1 MIKFI
6 KCTSAKYAEIVKDSN
21 NFYYTTD
28 NSNLYL
34 GEIKLS
40 NATDLANAIL
50 RITQN
55 ETDIADL
62 EEQLTV
68 LKGEGEGSIKL
79 MIDNAIEEVKTQIG
93 TLSSLNTTAKDN
105 LVNAINE
112 VRAAVSAGG
121 TSAQVTMT
129 TDSTTPGMAKSYT
142 IKQGESTVGTIDI
155 PKDMVVSSGAVETD
169 PEDQDPGTYIVLTL
183 ANATNDKIY
192 VNVGTLVDIYTAQQS
207 AAKVQLNINNGTRE
221 ISATIVAESVTAA
234 ELAANAVTTV
244 KIANGNVTRAKLETA
259 VQTSLDKAD
268 SALQSADITSGAT
281 NGTIKVKGTEVAVKG
296 LGTAAYTNANAY
308 EAAGSVAAAKTA
320 LIGTDEDTKT
330 SDTIKGAKK
339 YADSLVGEGGTVA
352 TQITNAIAK
361 LDKADAEVEGQY
373 VSSVSETDGII
384 TVTRKAL
391 PAKPVIATGETN
403 GTIKVDNV
411 EVAVAGLASAAYAET
426 SDFDAAGSANA
437 VLGTSLDTKDS
448 NTVYGAKKYA
458 ESLLEWETME

>member
-28 NSNLYL
+28 DSNLYL

-50 RITQN
+50 RISQN
-55 ETDIADL
+55 ETDIANL
-62 EEQLTV
+62 EEQLTA

-79 MIDNAIEEVKTQIG
+79 MIDNAIEEVNTKIG
-93 TLSSLNTTAKDN
+93 NLETLNTTAKTN
-105 LVNAINE
+105 LVGAINE
-112 VRAAVSAGG
+112 VLAAVGAGG

-142 IKQGESTVGTIDI
+142 IKQGVSTVGVIDI
-155 PKDMVVSSGAVETD
+155 PKDMVVSSAEVVTD
-169 PEDQDPGTYIVLTL
+169 PEDQEPGTYIVLTI
-183 ANATNDKIY
+183 ANATEDKVYI
-192 VNVGTLVDIYTAQQS
+192 NVGTLVDIYTAQQN
-207 AAKVQLNINNGTRE
+207 ATQVQLSIDQSKNI
-221 ISATIVAESVTAA
+221 ISATIVAGSITAT
-234 ELAANAVTTV
+234 ELAANAITTA
-244 KIANGNVTRAKLETA
+244 KIADANVTKAKLSSEVQASLGKADTA
-259 VQTSLDKAD
+259 VQSVTEG
-268 SALQSADITSGAT
+268 SA
-281 NGTIKVKGTEVAVKG
+281 NGTIAVNGSNVNVHG
-296 LGTAAYTNANAY
+296 LGTAAYTSADAY

-403 GTIKVDNV
+403 GTIKVDNA

>member
-21 NFYYTTD
+21 NFYYITD
-28 NSNLYL
+28 DSNLYL

-50 RITQN
+50 RISQN
-55 ETDIADL
+55 ETDIANL
-62 EEQLTV
+62 EEQLTA

-79 MIDNAIEEVKTQIG
+79 MIDNAIEEVNTKIG
-93 TLSSLNTTAKDN
+93 NLETLNTTAKTN
-105 LVNAINE
+105 LVGAINE
-112 VRAAVSAGG
+112 VLAAVGAGG

-142 IKQGESTVGTIDI
+142 IKQGASTVGVIDI
-155 PKDMVVSSGAVETD
+155 PKDMVVSSAEVVTD
-169 PEDQDPGTYIVLTL
+169 PEEQEPGTYIVLTI
-183 ANATNDKIY
+183 ANATEDKVYI
-192 VNVGTLVDIYTAQQS
+192 NVGTLVDVYTAQQS
-207 AAKVQLNINNGTRE
+207 ATQVQLSIDQSRNI
-221 ISATIVAESVTAA
+221 ISATIVAGSITAT
-234 ELAANAVTTV
+234 ELAANAITTE
-244 KIANGNVTRAKLETA
+244 KIADANVTKAKLSSEVQASLGKADTA
-259 VQTSLDKAD
+259 VQSVTEG
-268 SALQSADITSGAT
+268 SA
-281 NGTIKVKGTEVAVKG
+281 NGTIAVNGSNVNVHG

-403 GTIKVDNV
+403 GTIKVDNA

-437 VLGTSLDTKDS
+437 VLGTSLDTKNS

>member
-28 NSNLYL
+28 DSNLYL
-34 GEIKLS
+34 GKIKLS

-79 MIDNAIEEVKTQIG
+79 MIDNAIEEVNTKIG
-93 TLSSLNTTAKDN
+93 NLETLNTTAKTN
-105 LVNAINE
+105 LVGAINE
-112 VRAAVSAGG
+112 VLAAVGAGG

-142 IKQGESTVGTIDI
+142 IKQGASTVGVIDI
-155 PKDMVVSSGAVETD
+155 PKDMVVSSAEVVTD
-169 PEDQDPGTYIVLTL
+169 PEDQEPGTYIVLTI
-183 ANATNDKIY
+183 ANAAEDKVYI
-192 VNVGTLVDIYTAQQS
+192 NVGTLVDIYTAQQN
-207 AAKVQLNINNGTRE
+207 ATQVQLSIDQSKNI
-221 ISATIVAESVTAA
+221 ISATIVAGSITAT
-234 ELAANAVTTV
+234 ELAANAITTA
-244 KIANGNVTRAKLETA
+244 KIADANVTKAKLSSEVQASLGKADTA
-259 VQTSLDKAD
+259 VQSVTEG
-268 SALQSADITSGAT
+268 SA
-281 NGTIKVKGTEVAVKG
+281 NGTIAVNGSNVNVHG
-296 LGTAAYTNANAY
+296 LGTAAYTNTDAY

-426 SDFDAAGSANA
+426 TDFDAAGSASA

>member
-6 KCTSAKYAEIVKDSN
+6 KCTSVKYAEIVKDSN

-28 NSNLYL
+28 DSNLYL

-50 RITQN
+50 RISQN
-55 ETDIADL
+55 ETDIANL
-62 EEQLTV
+62 EEQLTA
-68 LKGEGEGSIKL
+68 LKGEGKGSIKS
-79 MIDNAIEEVKTQIG
+79 MIDNAIEEVNTKIG
-93 TLSSLNTTAKDN
+93 NLSSLNTTAKDN

-121 TSAQVTMT
+121 TEAQITIDT
-129 TDSTTPGMAKSYT
+129 STTSEGAAKSYT

-244 KIANGNVTRAKLETA
+244 KIADGNVTRAKLETA
-259 VQTSLDKAD
+259 VQASLDKAD
-268 SALQSADITSGAT
+268 SALQSVDITSGAT

-296 LGTAAYTNANAY
+296 LGTAAYTNTDAY

-352 TQITNAIAK
+352 TQITNAIQA

-458 ESLLEWETME
+458 ESLLEWETIE

>member
-28 NSNLYL
+28 DSNLYL

-50 RITQN
+50 RISQN
-55 ETDIADL
+55 ETDIANL

-79 MIDNAIEEVKTQIG
+79 MIDNAIEEVNTKIG
-93 TLSSLNTTAKDN
+93 NLETLNTTAKTN
-105 LVNAINE
+105 LVGAINE
-112 VRAAVSAGG
+112 VLAAVGAGG

-142 IKQGESTVGTIDI
+142 IKQGASTVGVIDI
-155 PKDMVVSSGAVETD
+155 PKDMVVSSAEVVTD
-169 PEDQDPGTYIVLTL
+169 PEDQEPGTYIVLTI
-183 ANATNDKIY
+183 ANAAEDKVYI
-192 VNVGTLVDIYTAQQS
+192 NVGTLVDVYTAQQS
-207 AAKVQLNINNGTRE
+207 ATQVQLSIDQSRNI
-221 ISATIVAESVTAA
+221 ISATIVAGSITAT
-234 ELAANAVTTV
+234 ELAANAVTTE
-244 KIANGNVTRAKLETA
+244 KIADANVTKAKLSSEVQASLGKADTA
-259 VQTSLDKAD
+259 VQSVTEG
-268 SALQSADITSGAT
+268 SA
-281 NGTIKVKGTEVAVKG
+281 NGTIAVNGSDVNVHG
-296 LGTAAYTNANAY
+296 LGTAAYTNTNAY

-426 SDFDAAGSANA
+426 TDFDAAGSASA

>member
-79 MIDNAIEEVKTQIG
+79 MIDNAIEEVNTKIG
-93 TLSSLNTTAKDN
+93 NLETLNTTAKTN
-105 LVNAINE
+105 LVGAINE
-112 VRAAVSAGG
+112 VLAAVGAGG

-142 IKQGESTVGTIDI
+142 IKQGASTVGVIDI
-155 PKDMVVSSGAVETD
+155 PKDMVVSSAEVVTD
-169 PEDQDPGTYIVLTL
+169 PEDQEPGTYIVLTI
-183 ANATNDKIY
+183 ANATEDKVYI
-192 VNVGTLVDIYTAQQS
+192 NVGTLVDIYTAQQN
-207 AAKVQLNINNGTRE
+207 ATQVQLSIDQSKNI
-221 ISATIVAESVTAA
+221 ISATIVAGSITAT
-234 ELAANAVTTV
+234 ELAANAITTA
-244 KIANGNVTRAKLETA
+244 KIADANVTKAKLSSEVQASLGKADTA
-259 VQTSLDKAD
+259 VQSVTEG
-268 SALQSADITSGAT
+268 SA
-281 NGTIKVKGTEVAVKG
+281 NGTIAVNGSNVNVHG
-296 LGTAAYTNANAY
+296 LGTAAYTSADAY
-308 EAAGSVAAAKTA
+308 EVAGSVAAAKTA

>member
-28 NSNLYL
+28 DSNLYL
-34 GEIKLS
+34 GKIKLS

-79 MIDNAIEEVKTQIG
+79 MIDNAIEEVNTKIG
-93 TLSSLNTTAKDN
+93 NLETLNTTAKTN
-105 LVNAINE
+105 LVGAINE
-112 VRAAVSAGG
+112 VLAAVGAGG

-142 IKQGESTVGTIDI
+142 IKQGVSTVGVIDI
-155 PKDMVVSSGAVETD
+155 PKDMVVSSAEVVTD
-169 PEDQDPGTYIVLTL
+169 PEDQEPGTYIVLTI
-183 ANATNDKIY
+183 ANATEDKVYI
-192 VNVGTLVDIYTAQQS
+192 NVGTLVDIYTAQQN
-207 AAKVQLNINNGTRE
+207 ATQVQLSIDQSKNI
-221 ISATIVAESVTAA
+221 ISATIVAGSITAT
-234 ELAANAVTTV
+234 ELAANAITTA
-244 KIANGNVTRAKLETA
+244 KIADANVTKAKLSSEVQASLGKADTA
-259 VQTSLDKAD
+259 VQSVTEG
-268 SALQSADITSGAT
+268 SA
-281 NGTIKVKGTEVAVKG
+281 NGTIAVNGSNVNVHG

-320 LIGTDEDTKT
+320 LIGSDEDTKT

-373 VSSVSETDGII
+373 VSSVSEADGII

-426 SDFDAAGSANA
+426 TDFDAAGSANA
-437 VLGTSLDTKDS
+437 VLGTSLDTKNS

>member
-28 NSNLYL
+28 DSNLYL

-50 RITQN
+50 RISQN
-55 ETDIADL
+55 ETDIANL
-62 EEQLTV
+62 EEQLTA

-79 MIDNAIEEVKTQIG
+79 MIDNAIEEVNTKIG
-93 TLSSLNTTAKDN
+93 NLETLNTTAKTN
-105 LVNAINE
+105 LVGAINE
-112 VRAAVSAGG
+112 VLAAVGAGG

-129 TDSTTPGMAKSYT
+129 TDSTTPGMTKSYT
-142 IKQGESTVGTIDI
+142 IKQGASSVGVIDI
-155 PKDMVVSSGAVETD
+155 RKDMVISSAQVVTD
-169 PEDQDPGTYIVLTL
+169 PEEQEPGTYIVLTI
-183 ANATNDKIY
+183 ANATEDKVYI
-192 VNVGTLVDIYTAQQS
+192 NVGTLVDVYTAQQS
-207 AAKVQLNINNGTRE
+207 ATQVQLSIDQSRNI
-221 ISATIVAESVTAA
+221 ISATIVAGSITAT
-234 ELAANAVTTV
+234 ELAANAITTA
-244 KIANGNVTRAKLETA
+244 KIADANVTKAKLSSEVQASLGKADTA
-259 VQTSLDKAD
+259 VQSVTEG
-268 SALQSADITSGAT
+268 SA
-281 NGTIKVKGTEVAVKG
+281 NGTIAVNGSNVNVHG
-296 LGTAAYTNANAY
+296 LGTAAYTSADAY

-403 GTIKVDNV
+403 GTIKVDNA

>member
-28 NSNLYL
+28 DSNLYL

-50 RITQN
+50 RISQN
-55 ETDIADL
+55 ETDIANL

-79 MIDNAIEEVKTQIG
+79 MIDNAIEEVNTKIG
-93 TLSSLNTTAKDN
+93 NLSSLNTTAKDN

-244 KIANGNVTRAKLETA
+244 KIADGNVTRAKLETA

-296 LGTAAYTNANAY
+296 LGTAAYTNTDAY

>member
-6 KCTSAKYAEIVKDSN
+6 KCTSAKYSEIVKDSN

-28 NSNLYL
+28 DKNLYL

-40 NATDLANAIL
+40 NATDLSNAIL

-55 ETDIADL
+55 ETDIAVI
-62 EEQLTV
+62 EEQLTT
-68 LKGEGEGSIKL
+68 LTSDGEGSIQQ
-79 MIDNAIEEVKTQIG
+79 MINNAIEDVETKIG

-112 VRAAVSAGG
+112 VRAAISAGG
-121 TSAQVTMT
+121 TEAQITIDT
-129 TDSTTPGMAKSYT
+129 STTTEGAAKSYT

-155 PKDMVVSSGAVETD
+155 PKDMVVSSGVVETD

-244 KIANGNVTRAKLETA
+244 KIADGNVTRAKLETA

-296 LGTAAYTNANAY
+296 LASAAYTNADAY

-426 SDFDAAGSANA
+426 TDFDAAGSANA
-437 VLGTSLDTKDS
+437 VLGTALDTKNS

>member
-79 MIDNAIEEVKTQIG
+79 MIDNAIEEVNTKIG
-93 TLSSLNTTAKDN
+93 NLETLNTTAKTN
-105 LVNAINE
+105 LVGAINE
-112 VRAAVSAGG
+112 VLAAVGAGG

-142 IKQGESTVGTIDI
+142 IKQGASTVGVIDI
-155 PKDMVVSSGAVETD
+155 PKDMVVSSAEVVTD
-169 PEDQDPGTYIVLTL
+169 PEDQEPGTYIVLTI
-183 ANATNDKIY
+183 ANATEDKVYI
-192 VNVGTLVDIYTAQQS
+192 NVGTLVDIYTAQQN
-207 AAKVQLNINNGTRE
+207 ATQVQLSIDQSKNI
-221 ISATIVAESVTAA
+221 ISATIVAGSITAT
-234 ELAANAVTTV
+234 ELAANAITTA
-244 KIANGNVTRAKLETA
+244 KIADANVTKAKLSSE
-259 VQTSLDKAD
+259 VQASLGKAD
-268 SALQSADITSGAT
+268 TAIQSVTEGSA
-281 NGTIKVKGTEVAVKG
+281 NGTIAVNGSNVNVHG
-296 LGTAAYTNANAY
+296 LGTAAYTSADAY
-308 EAAGSVAAAKTA
+308 EVAGSVAAAKTA

-411 EVAVAGLASAAYAET
+411 EVAIAGLASAAYAET
-426 SDFDAAGSANA
+426 TDFDAAGSANA
-437 VLGTSLDTKDS
+437 VLGTALDTKNS

>member
-6 KCTSAKYAEIVKDSN
+6 KCTSAKYAEISKDSN

-28 NSNLYL
+28 DKNLYL
-34 GEIKLS
+34 GEVKLS
-40 NATDLANAIL
+40 NATDLSNAIL
-50 RITQN
+50 RIAQN
-55 ETDIADL
+55 ENDITTIKG
-62 EEQLTV
+62 QLTT
-68 LKGEGEGSIKL
+68 LTSDGEGSIKQ
-79 MIDNAIEEVKTQIG
+79 MIDNAIEDVNAKIG
-93 TLSSLNTTAKDN
+93 DLESLNTTAKTN
-105 LVNAINE
+105 LVGAINE
-112 VRAAVSAGG
+112 VLAAVGAGG

-142 IKQGESTVGTIDI
+142 IKQGASTVGVIDI
-155 PKDMVVSSGAVETD
+155 PKDMVVSSAEVVTD
-169 PEDQDPGTYIVLTL
+169 PEDQDPGTYIVLTI
-183 ANATNDKIY
+183 ANATEDKVYI
-192 VNVGTLVDIYTAQQS
+192 NVGKLVDIYTAQQG
-207 AAKVQLNINNGTRE
+207 AAQVQLSIDQSRNI
-221 ISATIVAESVTAA
+221 ISATIVAGSITAT
-234 ELAANAVTTV
+234 ELAANAVTTE
-244 KIANGNVTRAKLETA
+244 KIADANVAKAKLSSE
-259 VQTSLDKAD
+259 VQASLGKAD
-268 SALQSADITSGAT
+268 SALQSADIISGAT

-296 LGTAAYTNANAY
+296 LASAAYTNADAY

-373 VSSVSETDGII
+373 VSSVSEADGII

-403 GTIKVDNV
+403 GTIKVDSV

-426 SDFDAAGSANA
+426 TDFDAAGSANA

-458 ESLLEWETME
+458 ESLLEWETVE

>member
-28 NSNLYL
+28 DSNLYL

-50 RITQN
+50 RISQN
-55 ETDIADL
+55 ETDIANL

-68 LKGEGEGSIKL
+68 LKGEGEGSIKS
-79 MIDNAIEEVKTQIG
+79 MIDNAIEEVNTKIG
-93 TLSSLNTTAKDN
+93 NLETLNTTAKTN
-105 LVNAINE
+105 LVGAINE
-112 VRAAVSAGG
+112 VLAAVGAGG

-142 IKQGESTVGTIDI
+142 IKQGVSTVGVIDI
-155 PKDMVVSSGAVETD
+155 PKDMVVSSAEVVTD
-169 PEDQDPGTYIVLTL
+169 PEDQEPGTYIVLTI
-183 ANATNDKIY
+183 ANATEDKVYI
-192 VNVGTLVDIYTAQQS
+192 NVGTLVDIYTAQQN
-207 AAKVQLNINNGTRE
+207 ATQVQLSIDQSKNI
-221 ISATIVAESVTAA
+221 ISATIVAGSITAT
-234 ELAANAVTTV
+234 ELAANAITTA
-244 KIANGNVTRAKLETA
+244 KIADANVTKAKLSSEVQASLGKADTA
-259 VQTSLDKAD
+259 VQSVTEG
-268 SALQSADITSGAT
+268 SA
-281 NGTIKVKGTEVAVKG
+281 NGTIAVNGSNVNVHG

-352 TQITNAIAK
+352 TQITNAIQA

-373 VSSVSETDGII
+373 VSSVSETNGII

>member
-6 KCTSAKYAEIVKDSN
+6 KCTSAKYAEIIKDSN

-28 NSNLYL
+28 DSNLYL

-50 RITQN
+50 RISQN

-79 MIDNAIEEVKTQIG
+79 MIDNAIEEVNTKIG
-93 TLSSLNTTAKDN
+93 DLETLNTTAKTN
-105 LVNAINE
+105 LVGAINE
-112 VRAAVSAGG
+112 VLAAVGAGG

-142 IKQGESTVGTIDI
+142 IKQGASTVGVIDI
-155 PKDMVVSSGAVETD
+155 PKDMVVSSAEVVTD
-169 PEDQDPGTYIVLTL
+169 PEDQEPGTYIVLTI
-183 ANATNDKIY
+183 ANAAEDKVYI
-192 VNVGTLVDIYTAQQS
+192 NVGTLVDVYTAQQS
-207 AAKVQLNINNGTRE
+207 ATQVQLSIDQSRNI
-221 ISATIVAESVTAA
+221 ISATIVAGSITAT
-234 ELAANAVTTV
+234 ELAANAVTTE
-244 KIANGNVTRAKLETA
+244 KIADANVTKAKLSSEVQASLGKADTA
-259 VQTSLDKAD
+259 VQSVTEG
-268 SALQSADITSGAT
+268 SA
-281 NGTIKVKGTEVAVKG
+281 NGTIAVNGSDVNIHG
-296 LGTAAYTNANAY
+296 LGTAAYTNTDAY
-308 EAAGSVAAAKTA
+308 EAAGSVAAAKTV

-361 LDKADAEVEGQY
+361 LDKEDTEVEGQY

-391 PAKPVIATGETN
+391 PAKPVITTGETN
-403 GTIKVDNV
+403 GTIKVDNA

-426 SDFDAAGSANA
+426 TDFDAAGSANA
-437 VLGTSLDTKDS
+437 VLGTALDTKNS

>member
-28 NSNLYL
+28 DSNLYL

-244 KIANGNVTRAKLETA
+244 KIADGNVTRAKLETA

-403 GTIKVDNV
+403 GTIKVDNA

>member
-28 NSNLYL
+28 DSNLYL

-50 RITQN
+50 RISQN
-55 ETDIADL
+55 ETDIANL
-62 EEQLTV
+62 EEQLTA

-79 MIDNAIEEVKTQIG
+79 MIDNAIEEVNTKIG
-93 TLSSLNTTAKDN
+93 NLETLNTTAKTN
-105 LVNAINE
+105 LVGAINE
-112 VRAAVSAGG
+112 VLAAVGAGG

-142 IKQGESTVGTIDI
+142 IKQGASTVGVIDI
-155 PKDMVVSSGAVETD
+155 PKDMVVSSAEVVTD
-169 PEDQDPGTYIVLTL
+169 PEEQEPGTYIVLTI
-183 ANATNDKIY
+183 ANATEDKVYI
-192 VNVGTLVDIYTAQQS
+192 NVGTLVDVYTAQQS
-207 AAKVQLNINNGTRE
+207 ATQVQLSIDQSRNI
-221 ISATIVAESVTAA
+221 ISATIVAGSITAT
-234 ELAANAVTTV
+234 ELAANAITTA
-244 KIANGNVTRAKLETA
+244 KIADANVTKAKLSSEVQASLGKADTA
-259 VQTSLDKAD
+259 VQSVTEG
-268 SALQSADITSGAT
+268 SA
-281 NGTIKVKGTEVAVKG
+281 NGTIAVNGSNVNVHG
-296 LGTAAYTNANAY
+296 LGTAAYTSADAY

-403 GTIKVDNV
+403 GTIKVDNA